1 MIPADQVITICRN
14 FCCFCKAFFKEPL
27 LSLSTHAYKGQICA
41 RLTIGTLTNQLT
53 IQIYLADI
61 TFHLP
66 E

>member
-1 MIPADQVITICRN
+1 MIPGSQAITICGILCY
-14 FCCFCKAFFKEPL
+14 FCRAFFKEPL
-27 LSLSTHAYKGQICA
+27 QSLSTHAYKGHIYA